1 MHKVV
6 LVDDERYVVDSL
18 KASVDWRAYGFEVVG
33 DARNGIQALD
43 LIDRVHPDL
52 VFTDIRM
59 PGMDGLEL
67 IRQVSETTRDV
78 LFVAVSGYAE
88 FTYVQKAMNFGAV
101 GYCLKPFDQK
111 EIGSILQKVRDTLED
126 RRAYMMLDFMELMD
140 ETDPASWERVRSVLR
155 KLKFLCEDRARVAL
169 VVTIGEGILPLDP
182 DLSGVEIRL
191 GRRKHLYLVSLVA
204 DDPFRTWIGG
214 RIPEGIQGLGYVLT
228 EFTQEAVH
236 DGIGRATLS
245 AYQYFITGT
254 TFAHDHDALDTT
266 QGPVLVRQLEDAID
280 NRDDKGILVGIEQ
293 FRAAATED
301 RLTIQHAL
309 KTYNLVMSY
318 MSRKEGDPQTDY
330 LYRYEQLAANFPDA
344 SSMLDQLK
352 SSLGKMKGSR
362 TAALPED
369 IRNEKFREIL
379 RFVNENFA
387 QDISVQSLSAQYNF
401 NPNYMSQL
409 FKKVLKM
416 TFTDYVTMLRISFAG
431 NLLRTA
437 PYSVSEIAERSGY
450 DDYFYFTRVF
460 KKTTGM
466 TPTEFK
472 TRGLE
477 TPRIPYRA
485 KNNGANP

>member
-18 KASVDWRAYGFEVVG
+18 KASVDWGAYGFEVVG
-33 DARNGIQALD
+33 DARNGILALD
-43 LIDRVHPDL
+43 LIEKVHPDL

-78 LFVAVSGYAE
+78 MFVAVSGYAE

-111 EIGSILQKVRDTLED
+111 EIGSILKKVRDTLDD
-126 RRAYMMLDFMELMD
+126 RRAFMMLDFMELMD
-140 ETDPASWERVRSVLR
+140 ETDPASWERIRSVLR
-155 KLKFLCEDRARVAL
+155 KLKFHCEDRSRVAL
-169 VVTIGEGILPLDP
+169 VVAVGEGLLLLDP
-182 DLSGVEIRL
+182 NLSGVEIRL
-191 GRRKHLYLVSLVA
+191 GRRKHLYLIGLDEGS
-204 DDPFRTWIGG
+204 PFQDWIIH
-214 RIPEGIQGLGYVLT
+214 RKPEGVLGLGYVLT
-228 EFTQEAVH
+228 EFTQEGIH
-236 DGIGRATLS
+236 DGIGRATLA
-245 AYQYFITGT
+245 AYQYFINGG
-254 TFAHDHDALDTT
+254 AAAYDPDALDTS

-280 NRDDKGILVGIEQ
+280 NRDDKGLLVGIEQ
-293 FRAAATED
+293 LRAAAAENHI
-301 RLTIQHAL
+301 TIQHAL
-309 KTYNLVMSY
+309 NAYNLVMSY

-330 LYRYEQLAANFPDA
+330 LYRYEQLAAAFPDA
-344 SSMLDQLK
+344 GAMLDQLK
-352 SSLGKMKGSR
+352 SSLGKMKGAR

-466 TPTEFK
+466 TPTEYK
-472 TRGLE
+472 TRSRE
-477 TPRIPYRA
+477 TTYNADRP